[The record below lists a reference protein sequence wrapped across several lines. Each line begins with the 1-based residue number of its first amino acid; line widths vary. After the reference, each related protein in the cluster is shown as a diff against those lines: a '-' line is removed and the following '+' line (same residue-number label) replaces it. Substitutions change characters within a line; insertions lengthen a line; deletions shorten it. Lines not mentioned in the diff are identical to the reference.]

1 MHVLVLKAH
10 PSLEIEVWNQIGS
23 CSASSESGIFESDD
37 EEEDNGLF
45 QASQGSCHHDFSQ
58 APTSFN
64 NPGVP
69 VPGSSMTFCTV
80 ALPLG
85 MAW

>member
-1 MHVLVLKAH
+1 MHVLVLKAL

-45 QASQGSCHHDFSQ
+45 QASQGSCHHDFLRRRQVSIIQ
-58 APTSFN
+58 AYQFQE
-64 NPGVP
+64 VP
-69 VPGSSMTFCTV
+69 
-80 ALPLG
+80 
-85 MAW
+85 